1 MLQRAVPSTSRVTR
15 AYLQAAIFAALTCR
29 EFRRFGEK
37 KLLSSSF
44 VFPSAKL
51 GRNRVGEVENFQISR
66 RLLFFCEMPEM
77 KDVDFLRL
85 EQEAAGKREAIDNN
99 DGIVTN
105 NR

>member
-1 MLQRAVPSTSRVTR
+1 
-15 AYLQAAIFAALTCR
+15 
-29 EFRRFGEK
+29 
-37 KLLSSSF
+37 
-44 VFPSAKL
+44 
-51 GRNRVGEVENFQISR
+51 
-66 RLLFFCEMPEM
+66 MPEM